1 MTNRKFYM
9 MGVCGMGMAP
19 LAAFLKDSGA
29 DVEGFDHSPNF
40 DVKSALE
47 KCGVEFA
54 APHRLDTDRTVVIS
68 TALKRKIGE
77 IRAATG
83 CGEILR
89 RGECWA
95 QLCADRKLTAVV
107 GSHGKSTVSAL
118 ISHAALKMGLDFGYL
133 VGAVPTDFPMHKY
146 CGTGKP
152 VVSEIDESDGTIE
165 NFSPEITVA
174 LNADLDHTDTYAD
187 NLKLAEMF
195 ARLFARTKKIILYP
209 KSDKMLARI
218 AAAAQTPSRAVETPP
233 DFNAANRAM
242 AAAAFGETFGIKP
255 QMSVFDDYRGLLR
268 RQEMLLCTPQ
278 CSAIADYAHHPS
290 EVKSFLEW
298 FDGKFDGEK
307 IVVFQPHRYTRTR
320 RFAEDF
326 ARILGDFSERAQ
338 VCLLPVYAAS
348 EPFDPL
354 GESTAIAEKSPR
366 IKLVGGAEFFRMVE
380 DKLKRSNAGRTSVA
394 IVGAGDF
401 YFEAKKFFGNI
412 K

>member
-1 MTNRKFYM
+1 MTMRKFYM

-54 APHRLDTDRTVVIS
+54 APHKLDADRTVVIS
-68 TALKRKIGE
+68 TALKRKTGE
-77 IRAATG
+77 IRETTG
-83 CGEILR
+83 CCKILR

-95 QLCADRKLTAVV
+95 QVCADRKLTAVV

-118 ISHAALKMGLDFGYL
+118 ISHAALKTGQDFGYL

-146 CGTGKP
+146 CEAGKV

-165 NFSPEITVA
+165 NFSPTVTVA

-187 NLKLAEMF
+187 NSKLAEMF
-195 ARLFARTKKIILYP
+195 ARLFARTKKIVLYP

-218 AAAAQTPSRAVETPP
+218 ASESQTPSRAIETPA

-242 AAAAFGETFGIKP
+242 AAAALEETFGIKP

-278 CSAIADYAHHPS
+278 CSVIADYAHHPN

-298 FDGKFDGEK
+298 FGKKFDGEK
-307 IVVFQPHRYTRTR
+307 IVAFQPHRYTRTR

-338 VCLLPVYAAS
+338 VYLLPVYAAS
-348 EPFDPL
+348 EPFDTL

-366 IKLVGGAEFFRMVE
+366 IKLASGVEFFKIVA
-380 DKLKRSNAGRTSVA
+380 DKLKKSDAKKMAVA

-401 YFEAKKFFGNI
+401 YFDAKKFFENI